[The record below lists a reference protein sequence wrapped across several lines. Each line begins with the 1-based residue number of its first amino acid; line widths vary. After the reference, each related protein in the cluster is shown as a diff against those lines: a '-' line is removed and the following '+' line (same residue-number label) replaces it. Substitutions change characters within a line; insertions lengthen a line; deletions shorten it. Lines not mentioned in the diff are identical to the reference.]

1 MKRIE
6 YIEFVNTKD
15 EKVTLDVAEI
25 KDIFIR
31 EGFGLGETDTT
42 VILMNDNKKYYTNE
56 TDFEVKTKIKAD
68 RIERESMLIW

>member
-6 YIEFVNTKD
+6 YIEFVNTND

-42 VILMNDNKKYYTNE
+42 VILMNNNEKYYTNE
-56 TDFEVKTKIKAD
+56 REFEVKTKIKVD

>member
-42 VILMNDNKKYYTNE
+42 VILMNNNKKYYTNE

>member
-6 YIEFVNTKD
+6 YIEFVNTKG

-42 VILMNDNKKYYTNE
+42 VILMNNNEKYYTNE
-56 TDFEVKTKIKAD
+56 REFEVKTKIKAD

>member
-31 EGFGLGETDTT
+31 EGFGLGQTDTT
-42 VILMNDNKKYYTNE
+42 VILMKDNKKYYTNE